1 MLTISDREGC
11 KVGQW
16 KIRDKEEL
24 KVKEE
29 SRKLL
34 QKGELQ
40 TKLVN

>member
-29 SRKLL
+29 SRKL